1 MTLAQ
6 LEAIYKANVA
16 VGHLEALEAVYTQGY
31 YAGAG
36 SSVGSL
42 TPPSVVA
49 AQTAPTTIVSMRK
62 PDLR

>member
-6 LEAIYKANVA
+6 LESVYKANVG

-31 YAGAG
+31 CAGKGTTVSA
-36 SSVGSL
+36 S
-42 TPPSVVA
+42 TPSQVPTQS
-49 AQTAPTTIVSMRK
+49 APTTIVKLAK